1 LHPEY
6 TQNKEKKD
14 KKKKERFLHKASK
27 ENSPTMMHPG
37 KNNWQTKFNLI

>member
-37 KNNWQTKFNLI
+37 KKLAN